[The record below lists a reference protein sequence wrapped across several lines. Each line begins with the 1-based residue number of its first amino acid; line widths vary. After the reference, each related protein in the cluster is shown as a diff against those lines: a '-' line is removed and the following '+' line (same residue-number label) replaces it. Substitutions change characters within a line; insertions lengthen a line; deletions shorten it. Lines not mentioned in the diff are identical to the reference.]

1 MAEGKRFWLFAMQKN
16 DMWCRWKAGRG
27 CMRLDAGSARVVRSI
42 RCVVSHH
49 GGLVP
54 AVRQRSLLAL
64 TGDRVNSRQD
74 RIFRPCR
81 AKVSPESSCF
91 VSE

>member
-1 MAEGKRFWLFAMQKN
+1 MAEGKRFGLFAMQKS
-16 DMWCRWKAGRG
+16 DMWCRGKAGQSLHEIGRAF
-27 CMRLDAGSARVVRSI
+27 RKSRSFI

-64 TGDRVNSRQD
+64 TGNRVNSCHD
-74 RIFRPCR
+74 RIFRPCP
-81 AKVSPESSCF
+81 AKVFPEISSF
-91 VSE
+91 VSK